1 LITRVVVNEFMSN
14 PEKMTDVFIIT
25 KKFKTPSEF
34 SQHIERRAVHTK
46 SPYMDIL
53 LEYCSKNDIEI
64 ESVNKLLS
72 SSLKD
77 KLEAE
82 AQDLNLLKVKAN
94 KLPF

>member
-1 LITRVVVNEFMSN
+1 MAST
-14 PEKMTDVFIIT
+14 EKLTDVFVIT
-25 KKFKTPSEF
+25 KKFNTPSEF

-46 SPYMDIL
+46 STCMDIL
-53 LEYCSKNDIEI
+53 IEYCVKNDIEI

-72 SSLKD
+72 TSLKD

-82 AQDLNLLKVKAN
+82 AQDLNLLKVKSN

>member
-1 LITRVVVNEFMSN
+1 MANSDK
-14 PEKMTDVFIIT
+14 PTDVYIIT
-25 KKFKTPSEF
+25 KKFNTPAEF

-46 SPYMDIL
+46 SSCMDIL
-53 LEYCSKNDIEI
+53 IEFCTSNDIEI

-72 SSLKD
+72 TSLKD
-77 KLEAE
+77 KIEAE

>member
-1 LITRVVVNEFMSN
+1 MAN
-14 PEKMTDVFIIT
+14 PEKLTDVFVIT
-25 KKFKTPSEF
+25 KKFNTPSEF
-34 SQHIERRAVHTK
+34 SQHIERRAVHTN
-46 SPYMDIL
+46 STCMDTL
-53 LEYCSKNDIEI
+53 LEYCVKNDIEI